1 MSGNEWREEADAF
14 DRRIR
19 ERLAAGF
26 VPDLRK
32 APKCEY
38 FYQSVWRDP
47 HYVRLFWLAG
57 FRSLAEL
64 IEKYAPTRRPLSL
77 LDAGCG
83 PGYFA
88 LEFYRSGMDVV
99 GIDVSVASIEAARAT
114 LAHDDTPAGECGS
127 LRYEC
132 LPLERTGEIGRR
144 FDVVLFSGILHH
156 LEDIDG
162 ALEVAKGL
170 LEPDGILVCGEPA
183 RDSWTEGDAAQVA
196 LLRAVLS
203 LSGLWR
209 DTTLGQS
216 IGGDENKL
224 RSLVRD
230 VFDEYVNEKDKDAG
244 AQSPHDNASGGQE
257 ILAALRRHFVELE
270 LRPGA
275 SFIHRML
282 GGLRGPEEQ
291 SHAMADL
298 LAAYDRLAVCEGWI
312 RPTHFL
318 FAGRLA

>member
-1 MSGNEWREEADAF
+1 MSGDEWRDEAEAF

-32 APKCEY
+32 AAKCEY

-64 IEKYAPTRRPLSL
+64 IEKYSPSRRPLSL

-88 LEFYRSGMDVV
+88 LEFYRSGLDVV

-114 LAHDDTPAGECGS
+114 LARDDTPACECGS

-156 LEDIDG
+156 LHDIDG

-183 RDSWTEGDAAQVA
+183 RDSWTESDAAQVA
-196 LLRAVLS
+196 LIRAVLA

-209 DTTLGQS
+209 DPAVGQS
-216 IGGDENKL
+216 IGGDEGKL
-224 RSLVRD
+224 RSLVLD
-230 VFDEYVNEKDKDAG
+230 VFDEYVHEKDKDAG
-244 AQSPHDNASGGQE
+244 VQSPHDNASGGQE

-270 LRPGA
+270 VRPGA

-282 GGLRGPEEQ
+282 GGLRGPEAQ
-291 SHAMADL
+291 THALADL
-298 LAAYDRLAVCEGWI
+298 LAAYDRLAVREGWI

-318 FAGRLA
+318 FAGRLP